1 MEFNYA
7 VEKRKFEQGWAKT
20 EALYRKHGMTEKA
33 IQEMHEYDWD
43 MFKASRIEA
52 MHTQEI
58 ESGQGNENWSD
69 MDSPLLDKFFGQFTC
84 QYDTFGTHSRY
95 WWMEEIEDVRLLSGL
110 VRLTEEDK
118 RLLTLYLAEG
128 YAQKDCADILHIDQ
142 GTFSRKLKRILGKFT
157 EK

>member
-52 MHTQEI
+52 MHTQET

-69 MDSPLLDKFFGQFTC
+69 MDSPLLDKFFGQCKC
-84 QYDTFGTHSRY
+84 Q
-95 WWMEEIEDVRLLSGL
+95 
-110 VRLTEEDK
+110 
-118 RLLTLYLAEG
+118 
-128 YAQKDCADILHIDQ
+128 
-142 GTFSRKLKRILGKFT
+142 
-157 EK
+157 